1 MDKRG
6 QIALFI
12 ILAVVIILVIGITVF
27 LITRNK
33 TESVIGGQK
42 NLADKECV
50 VLMLNSSLYNGIN
63 YAFCNNCEMLRYEN
77 ESYNLVSSDSSEIK
91 NMINNYVK
99 DYFMKK
105 IESCNEK
112 PEEKITGL
120 NVDFSVD
127 REGVIIKISKENK
140 KQTISMRIN
149 PEVRRFILVYPEL
162 INAFKTNI
170 PIYDFL
176 EKDVKINIFESETYN
191 LIKIVYINKFY

>member
-1 MDKRG
+1 MNKRG

-12 ILAVVIILVIGITVF
+12 ILAVVIILVIGITVS

-33 TESVIGGQK
+33 TDTVVGGQK

-63 YAFCNNCEMLRYEN
+63 SAFCNNCEMLRYEN

-149 PEVRRFILVYPEL
+149 PEVRKFILVYPEL

>member
-1 MDKRG
+1 
-6 QIALFI
+6 
-12 ILAVVIILVIGITVF
+12 
-27 LITRNK
+27 
-33 TESVIGGQK
+33 
-42 NLADKECV
+42 
-50 VLMLNSSLYNGIN
+50 
-63 YAFCNNCEMLRYEN
+63 
-77 ESYNLVSSDSSEIK
+77 
-91 NMINNYVK
+91 
-99 DYFMKK
+99 MKK

-112 PEEKITGL
+112 PEEKITDL
-120 NVDFSVD
+120 NADFSVD
-127 REGVIIKISKENK
+127 RESVIIKISKENK